1 VVGILAGDRFL
12 VQRYDHSRTGGGR
25 VTLGTVAGGLM
36 GAGVAALINSD
47 NPGPHLVL
55 GLASVGGLAGLI
67 ATESYLDPAADAGQ
81 QRFRVTFNPASI
93 ALMAARTPGNHSLL
107 SVRF

>member
-1 VVGILAGDRFL
+1 
-12 VQRYDHSRTGGGR
+12 
-25 VTLGTVAGGLM
+25 M

-47 NPGPHLVL
+47 NPDPHLVL

-67 ATESYLDPAADAGQ
+67 ITERYLDPANDAGQ
-81 QRFRVTFNPASI
+81 QRFRVTFNPTSI

-107 SVRF
+107 NVRF